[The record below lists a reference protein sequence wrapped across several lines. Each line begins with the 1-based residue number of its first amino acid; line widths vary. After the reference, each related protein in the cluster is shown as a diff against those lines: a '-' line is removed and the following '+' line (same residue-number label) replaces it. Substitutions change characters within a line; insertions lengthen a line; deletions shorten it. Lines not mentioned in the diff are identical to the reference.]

1 MQHAWVGVIFPLG
14 GLWVGESEVALG
26 LAEAG
31 QRGQDGLCLTGKP
44 FLPFKPQPL
53 GLGAFLASICVFTFQ
68 VQTSTSESSGAGSV
82 TMPNAQI
89 HAMEFV
95 GHHLVP

>member
-1 MQHAWVGVIFPLG
+1 M
-14 GLWVGESEVALG
+14 ALG

-31 QRGQDGLCLTGKP
+31 QRGQGGLCLTGKP

-82 TMPNAQI
+82 TMPNATSSCNGMDWPSFSFLI
-89 HAMEFV
+89 LRFEAASWRFTS
-95 GHHLVP
+95 